1 MRKNV
6 VKKKQTTM
14 VNLYKY
20 FYTLQIYIFNN
31 LVQVTNILFVVF
43 TLSGYIVDDKV
54 YDTRV

>member
-1 MRKNV
+1 MCKNV